1 MNSSNKPI
9 LIALGFVV
17 ATGVIGSVFSPQNI
31 VSILGF
37 CGVVTV
43 SLLGLVKS
51 NETSVK
57 VEEVKVDL
65 AKNNE
70 AQAEKLIKIEETGE
84 KVHTLVNSNM
94 GVQLKLSAELSRWK
108 ADQTNDPQ
116 FEADAKLAES
126 RLREHEAKQALVDK
140 KEDRAA
146 VEQGKLPLA

>member
-94 GVQLKLSAELSRWK
+94 GVQLTLTSVALERVASL
-108 ADQTNDPQ
+108 TNDPQ
-116 FEADAKLAES
+116 DIKAAEQ
-126 RLREHEAKQALVDK
+126 AKQLLYAHEKKQATVDK
-140 KEDRAA
+140 KEDRTAS
-146 VEQGKLPLA
+146 EQGKLPLA

>member
-65 AKNNE
+65 AKNNATQE
-70 AQAEKLIKIEETGE
+70 EKLGKIAETGE

-94 GVQLKLSAELSRWK
+94 GVQLKLTLVALERVAAL
-108 ADQTNDPQ
+108 TNDP
-116 FEADAKLAES
+116 EDIKAAEQ
-126 RLREHEAKQALVDK
+126 AKQLLYAHENKQATVDK

-146 VEQGKLPLA
+146 AEQGKLL